1 MNLLLDNIIK
11 LSEFIYLHKD
21 NVKEVEMNPLI
32 IKKDNVIALDALI
45 TMNLEGE
52 NYAWDFKR

>member
-1 MNLLLDNIIK
+1 
-11 LSEFIYLHKD
+11 
-21 NVKEVEMNPLI
+21 MNPLI

-52 NYAWDFKR
+52 NYA